1 MAPYR
6 KQIHRIESALSFKW
20 VVQWITVV
28 LLSFT
33 ALVVALGAPYLFG
46 HQIVAGEIAQHDYVA
61 RKKTIVDDVAKTRQA
76 QEQALANMVP
86 VFQKDEATVRAIVQD
101 LNGKIEQVGR
111 TLKGT
116 DKSGSN
122 KSSATTTTITA
133 EERAVAGTLS
143 AREYPQWQQDVRK
156 ATQHYLSVVQIFP
169 GTSTDNLRDN
179 IFQFLPESE
188 PAALRSKTAELIATT
203 LRPDMVIDPK
213 STHARAEETLRNT
226 QSITKEIE
234 NGTRVIRSGD
244 TLSSEDV
251 TMLKQ
256 MGIVHTQDIGSL
268 LGIATAL
275 LTAFCLFGLFLYTY
289 EAEFFFSPSAIA
301 LMATVCVVTS
311 GIASAVGREYPQ
323 FVPLPAT
330 ALVLSVIFGRRTAV
344 LLALLV
350 ILFLRVSD
358 LVDGAHLVALASAS
372 GIALGMNINKRKE
385 LMLTGILIG
394 IVQAAAYFFAVM
406 FGGMPASALGVGRE
420 LAENFLGGLSSSIV
434 AIGSLPFLEILFGI
448 LTPFRVAE
456 LTEPDQPLLR
466 QLEENAP
473 GTYQHSLAVAN
484 LAEAG
489 AKAIGADVNLVR
501 AGAMYHDI
509 GKMVTPRFFIENQ
522 LGDKNPH
529 DEISPE
535 ESRAKVLAHV
545 TNGLDLARKYGLPK
559 QVQDFIPEHQGTTIM
574 AYFYHKACVRD
585 GTDNVAELDYRYPG
599 PKPQTK
605 ETCIV
610 MLADVSEAVT
620 HSMKDPTQEEVET
633 VMGNVFK
640 ARWDDGQF
648 NESDL
653 TPTELEKVK
662 QAFVRVWRTLHHER
676 LKYPSTTTG
685 KMPVPPPREPS
696 PSSTQPGS

>member
-1 MAPYR
+1 MAAHR
-6 KQIHRIESALSFKW
+6 KQINRTDSPLSFKW
-20 VVQWITVV
+20 VVQWLTVV

-46 HQIVAGEIAQHDYVA
+46 HKIVAGEVADRDYVA
-61 RKKTIVDDVAKTRQA
+61 HRRTIIDDIGRTRQA

-86 VFQKDEATVRAIVQD
+86 VFQKDDTIVQAIVRQLNSQLDAVGEIVSNSQKPAVSADATVRE
-101 LNGKIEQVGR
+101 L
-111 TLKGT
+111 
-116 DKSGSN
+116 
-122 KSSATTTTITA
+122 
-133 EERAVAGTLS
+133 AGMLS
-143 AREYPQWQQDVRK
+143 PTSFIAWRKDVMK
-156 ATQHYLSVVQIFP
+156 ATQHYLSIVQIFP
-169 GTSTDNLRDN
+169 SSSVENLREN
-179 IFQFLPESE
+179 VFQFLPESE
-188 PAALRSKTAELIATT
+188 SPSLRAKTAAMIAST
-203 LRPDMVIDPK
+203 LRADMVIDTK
-213 STHARAEETLRNT
+213 ATRARAEETLRST
-226 QSITKEIE
+226 QPITKEIE
-234 NGTRVIRSGD
+234 TGTMVIHRGD
-244 TLSSEDV
+244 TLSPEDV
-251 TMLKQ
+251 SVLKQ
-256 MGIVHTQDIGSL
+256 MGIVHTEDISSL

-275 LTAFCLFGLFLYTY
+275 LAAFCLFGLFLYTY

-311 GIASAVGREYPQ
+311 GIASGVGREYPQ

-330 ALVLSVIFGRRTAV
+330 ALVLAVIFGRRTAV

-372 GIALGMNINKRKE
+372 GVALGMNINKRKE
-385 LMLTGILIG
+385 LMLTGVLIG
-394 IVQAAAYFFAVM
+394 VVQAAAYFFAVM
-406 FGGMPASALGVGRE
+406 FAGMPASALGLGRE
-420 LAENFLGGLSSSIV
+420 LANNLLGGLSSSIV

-529 DEISPE
+529 DDISPE

-585 GTDNVAELDYRYPG
+585 GADNVVELDYRYPG

-653 TPTELEKVK
+653 TLTELEKVK

-685 KMPVPPPREPS
+685 KMPVPPPRETTATPTAPS
-696 PSSTQPGS
+696 AGDAN